1 MVTDTVTT
9 NTVSLQ
15 VEIPEDLHNCLR
27 RFLEDRPL
35 WDQDRT
41 FSAALSL
48 FLIQNGERDRCT
60 SRIYLDTLFDP
71 TVTI

>member
-1 MVTDTVTT
+1 MMA

-15 VEIPEDLHNCLR
+15 VEIPEELHDCLKQ
-27 RFLEDRPL
+27 FLEQRPM

-48 FLIQNGERDRCT
+48 FLIQNGNRDHRA
-60 SRIYLDTLFDP
+60 SRIYLNSMFQEAASA
-71 TVTI
+71 

>member
-1 MVTDTVTT
+1 MMT

-15 VEIPEDLHNCLR
+15 VEIPEDLHDCLKH
-27 RFLEDRPL
+27 FLEHRPM

-48 FLIQNGERDRCT
+48 FLIQNGERDRNA
-60 SRIYLDTLFDP
+60 SRIYLDTLFQP
-71 TVTI
+71 AASV

>member
-1 MVTDTVTT
+1 MMV

-15 VEIPEDLHNCLR
+15 VEIPEELHDCLR
-27 RFLEDRPL
+27 QFLEQRPM

-48 FLIQNGERDRCT
+48 FLIQNSTRDHRA
-60 SRIYLDTLFDP
+60 SRIYLDSMFREAASA
-71 TVTI
+71 

>member
-1 MVTDTVTT
+1 MMV

-15 VEIPEDLHNCLR
+15 VDIPEDLHDCLKH
-27 RFLEDRPL
+27 FLDNRPM

-48 FLIQNGERDRCT
+48 FLIQNGERDRSA
-60 SRIYLDTLFDP
+60 SRVYLDTLFQP
-71 TVTI
+71 AASV